1 MLKTLLKSKKFLVSL
16 SGVLFV
22 LLNQVAGLNI
32 PETTLAEVVGLMAA
46 YVIGQGFAD
55 KGKEAIKAE
64 EVFVKEEARI
74 QNEFLLSQSV
84 EPRE

>member
-22 LLNQVAGLNI
+22 LLNKWTALNV
-32 PETTLAEVVGLMAA
+32 PEETVLEVVGLMAA

-55 KGKEAIKAE
+55 KGKEAVKAE
-64 EVFVKEEARI
+64 EEASDRAMG
-74 QNEFLLSQSV
+74 NY
-84 EPRE
+84 PRA

>member
-22 LLNQVAGLNI
+22 LLNQTLGLNI
-32 PETTLAEVVGLMAA
+32 PEATVAEVVGLMAA

-55 KGKEAIKAE
+55 KGKEA
-64 EVFVKEEARI
+64 VKEDLKGFDA
-74 QNEFLLSQSV
+74 LDG
-84 EPRE
+84 